1 MADDSTTIGL
11 SRSELQEI
19 AGYAVTCA
27 RPALVIFEREHAD
40 DRRPRAAI
48 DAAKAFAVGGER
60 TKALRESAWA
70 AYRAAREA
78 RDAGQAAASNTAR
91 AAGHAVRAA
100 FLHPLPRATQVKHI
114 VGSAA
119 HAARAFE
126 PSAGDDP
133 AVGLDRIAQ
142 SRILAS
148 PVVVNVLRRY
158 PSATPGGRRV
168 GELMRILDASLRRL
182 AT

>member
-70 AYRAAREA
+70 AYREA
-78 RDAGQAAASNTAR
+78 RDAGQAAASNAAR
-91 AAGHAVRAA
+91 AAGHAVGAA
-100 FLHPLPRATQVKHI
+100 FLHPFPELLRSNTSSDRPLMPHERSNSPPETI
-114 VGSAA
+114 PLSDSTGSLSPGYLR
-119 HAARAFE
+119 H
-126 PSAGDDP
+126 PS
-133 AVGLDRIAQ
+133 
-142 SRILAS
+142 S
-148 PVVVNVLRRY
+148 
-158 PSATPGGRRV
+158 
-168 GELMRILDASLRRL
+168 
-182 AT
+182 